1 MPFTRLIRGEEER
14 ADAFGGV
21 LFVVPLL
28 LMVPPGVVANVVVNV
43 VITGVVVVVI
53 GVVAVDKVLDVGLLA

>member
-1 MPFTRLIRGEEER
+1 M
-14 ADAFGGV
+14 